1 MASASA
7 AASIAA
13 NREAVE
19 EELEALQAIYEEAFC
34 IEPPSAYAPL
44 SVTTEVIAAG
54 GWRGPAAGAARDFSS
69 FSFFFFFQI

>member
-34 IEPPSAYAPL
+34 IESGSANAPL

-54 GWRGPAAGAARDFSS
+54 GWPWRDPAVDTCITYIFKS
-69 FSFFFFFQI
+69 F